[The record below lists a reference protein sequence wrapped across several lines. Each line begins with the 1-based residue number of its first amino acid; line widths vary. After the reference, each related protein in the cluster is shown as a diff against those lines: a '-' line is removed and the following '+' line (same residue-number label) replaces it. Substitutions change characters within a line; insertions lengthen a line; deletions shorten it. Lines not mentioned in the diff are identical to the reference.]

1 LGGTGKLVCPWG
13 LNGQGRWK
21 QHRQTSLAVP
31 PKPGLNTYQRSRS
44 HASMPRTRACSRP
57 RTHGSPG
64 VDRVTSWVRMAI
76 RRVYRFA
83 AYGTRA
89 NGGRLPRRCAPH
101 TSVPMAPKAQ
111 NSRPAG
117 PARSRAERGRNR
129 CRARCR
135 LRTSSCP
142 PGSSFARNRWCLPL
156 GGLTARLC
164 PRNHGTR
171 RLTEGTTRRPILVT
185 PAKAGVQPT
194 SETRMCSRIGHNP
207 HAHAVWIPAPDRV
220 RGKLCAGMTE
230 SCRAGVLDRND
241 RVVPTGRR
249 HRFLAGSGPVL
260 ACHLSHITCHGLL
273 PNLLLARPAIN
284 ADCLSS
290 TSLGPPRDGNPAGS
304 TPGNNLWLVA
314 GGVLK
319 RHPAGSVPVRA

>member
-1 LGGTGKLVCPWG
+1 MLTPAHARQPWGGPCDQLGTHGHPASLPLCGLRHEGQWRPTAEKVCPAHLCADGSQSAKLPARRAGPEPRGTG
-13 LNGQGRWK
+13 
-21 QHRQTSLAVP
+21 
-31 PKPGLNTYQRSRS
+31 
-44 HASMPRTRACSRP
+44 
-57 RTHGSPG
+57 
-64 VDRVTSWVRMAI
+64 
-76 RRVYRFA
+76 
-83 AYGTRA
+83 
-89 NGGRLPRRCAPH
+89 
-101 TSVPMAPKAQ
+101 Q
-111 NSRPAG
+111 NP
-117 PARSRAERGRNR
+117 